1 MDAPSLHP
9 CQRRSVLGIC
19 ADMVGDA
26 GDRYVT
32 GSSGPL
38 EKSVAIAEWDSLN
51 DAVAFYESKAW
62 TDLAPE
68 RDNAVKI
75 IRRYAVEVE
84 M

>member
-1 MDAPSLHP
+1 
-9 CQRRSVLGIC
+9 
-19 ADMVGDA
+19 MVSDA

-51 DAVAFYESKAW
+51 DAVAFYESNAW

-68 RDNAVKI
+68 RDNAVKV

-84 M
+84 K